1 MKHRNQAAFT
11 LRHKWATSGF
21 TMVEVL
27 CSATILVLFVSAIF
41 SVNQRVLASLKAQK
55 ETLAATQTFQE
66 RVEQLRSSA
75 FSNTV
80 DINWL
85 GANIYNADAQSI
97 GALGSSAKET
107 VILSI
112 YPTPDGT
119 TSQLHRQNGTAT
131 VDSTSATVPAATL
144 VRVDLQLTWTSSSG
158 RSRLR
163 RTSTVFGK
171 GNIAP

>member
-1 MKHRNQAAFT
+1 MTFT
-11 LRHKWATSGF
+11 SRHKCATSGF
-21 TMVEVL
+21 TLVEVVCAASL
-27 CSATILVLFVSAIF
+27 LVLFVSAIF
-41 SVNQRVLASLKAQK
+41 AVNERVLGSLRGQK

-75 FSNTV
+75 FSQIG

-85 GANIYNADAQSI
+85 QAHIYNSDTQSI
-97 GALGSSAKET
+97 GALGSPAKET

-144 VRVDLQLTWTSSSG
+144 VQVELQLTWKSWNG

-163 RTSTVFGK
+163 STKTVFGK
-171 GNIAP
+171 GNVGQ